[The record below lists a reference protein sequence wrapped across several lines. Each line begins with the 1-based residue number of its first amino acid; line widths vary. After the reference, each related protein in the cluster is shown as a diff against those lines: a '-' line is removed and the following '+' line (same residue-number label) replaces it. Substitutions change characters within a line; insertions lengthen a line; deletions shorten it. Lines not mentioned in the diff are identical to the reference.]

1 MEYTNPFTGATISPS
16 QVGYNALTLS
26 VDTTLEWPINGN
38 ASDNVAANIV
48 EVDATTTGLALLMP
62 PASQVSTGQAV
73 IISNVSANTFTVE
86 DNSGYTLASVDS
98 GVSIYLYITDNTTV
112 NGLWASVTFGAGT
125 SAADAAALAGYGLI
139 PLGHTL
145 NQAYPVINYYSNA
158 FLDSTDR
165 AQFTVWDGGA
175 GTITLPS
182 ASSVGNNW
190 FTMIRNNGTGIL
202 NIVPTGSDLIDGNS
216 STQLQLTESFVIVSN
231 GTGWNTF
238 GYGQATQFAF
248 TILSLVVTGGTTTL
262 SAAQSS
268 NLIQEYSGTLTSNQ
282 VIILPPTVQLYS
294 LNNETSG
301 SYSLTFKTTSVGA
314 QTVAVPQGS
323 TLLVIC
329 DGTNVYNASSAAS
342 SSINSLTLGNGSLA
356 TPSLKF
362 TGDITS
368 GLFLPS
374 SGQLGFV
381 ISNALGAYLNS
392 SGLTVSGGGT
402 FSGAVSG
409 TTGTFTGAVSGT
421 TGTFTGGISGGSI

>member
-62 PASQVSTGQAV
+62 PAAQVSTGQAV
-73 IISNVSANTFTVE
+73 IITNVSANTFTVE

-98 GVSIYLYITDNTTV
+98 GVSIYLYITDNSTV
-112 NGLWASVTFGAGT
+112 DGLWSSITFGAGT

-145 NQAYPVINYYSNA
+145 NQAYPITNYYSNVS
-158 FLDSTDR
+158 LNSTDR

-175 GTITLPS
+175 GTLTLPS
-182 ASSVGNNW
+182 ASAVGNNW

-202 NIVPTGSDLIDGNS
+202 NIVPVGSDLIDGNS

-238 GYGQATQFAF
+238 GYGQAIQFAF
-248 TILSLVVTGGTTTL
+248 TILSLVVTGGAYTETT
-262 SAAQSS
+262 SQAS
-268 NLIQEYSGTLTSNQ
+268 NLIQEISGTLTSNQ
-282 VIILPPTVQLYS
+282 VIILPPTVQIYS
-294 LNNETSG
+294 MNNQTTG
-301 SYSLTFKTTSVGA
+301 SFSLTFKTTSVGA
-314 QTVAVPQGS
+314 QTVTVPQGT
-323 TLLVIC
+323 TLLIIC
-329 DGTNVYNASSAAS
+329 DGTNVYNASSAAA
-342 SSINSLTLGNGSLA
+342 SSITSITLGNGSLGV
-356 TPSLKF
+356 PSLKF
-362 TGDITS
+362 SGDLNT

-381 ISNALGAYLNS
+381 VTNTLAAYLNS
-392 SGLTVSGGGT
+392 SGLTVNG
-402 FSGAVSG
+402 
-409 TTGTFTGAVSGT
+409 TGTFTS
-421 TGTFTGGISGGSI
+421 GISGGSI